1 LWNERQKLR
10 NGEIRIVKLV
20 GGYYKRDRDQER
32 EVDNCLIEDMGKFME
47 MEKNGR
53 VEYNGKGREFDIQ
66 KPVINIIE

>member
-1 LWNERQKLR
+1 
-10 NGEIRIVKLV
+10 
-20 GGYYKRDRDQER
+20 
-32 EVDNCLIEDMGKFME
+32 MGKFME